1 VLGGNYEEAFA
12 NKEDIDS
19 EIIKRWIDKASQKRK
34 SEVILDNEENVNPS
48 QKRRLDDSDLGK
60 IIEFVL
66 DVLEDLEG
74 TEKDDRKKILKLVM
88 DENEYVIK
96 LWKTIKAEERKI
108 QVRKFIRFA
117 NVMFDI
123 VSIDI
128 NSYNKLMA
136 IHFIYRI

>member
-88 DENEYVIK
+88 DENEYVVK
-96 LWKTIKAEERKI
+96 FWKTIKAEERKV
-108 QVRKFIRFA
+108 QVHKFIRFA

-123 VSIDI
+123 VSIEFFEI
-128 NSYNKLMA
+128 FMHYK
-136 IHFIYRI
+136 FI

>member
-1 VLGGNYEEAFA
+1 
-12 NKEDIDS
+12 
-19 EIIKRWIDKASQKRK
+19 
-34 SEVILDNEENVNPS
+34 
-48 QKRRLDDSDLGK
+48 
-60 IIEFVL
+60 
-66 DVLEDLEG
+66 
-74 TEKDDRKKILKLVM
+74 M

-123 VSIDI
+123 VSIEFFNFLCII